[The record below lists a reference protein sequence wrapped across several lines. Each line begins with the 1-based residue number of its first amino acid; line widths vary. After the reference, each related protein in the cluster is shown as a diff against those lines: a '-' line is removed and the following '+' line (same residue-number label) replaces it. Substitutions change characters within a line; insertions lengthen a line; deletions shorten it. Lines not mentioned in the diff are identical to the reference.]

1 MLRANATRDS
11 ASSTAAALTR
21 APLER
26 DFTRQAGLC
35 KRQRRVH
42 VAAGDRYDPCLRAG
56 DVELARRVGEHLRDG
71 RRSRIAL
78 GALRRERDR
87 KSVVSGKSGSV
98 RVDPGGPRNIKKIK
112 QKK

>member
-56 DVELARRVGEHLRDG
+56 DVELARRLGEHLRDG

-78 GALRRERDR
+78 GDHRRESSAARR
-87 KSVVSGKSGSV
+87 AGKRGVIKCRTRWS
-98 RVDPGGPRNIKKIK
+98 PGLYTKKK
-112 QKK
+112 E